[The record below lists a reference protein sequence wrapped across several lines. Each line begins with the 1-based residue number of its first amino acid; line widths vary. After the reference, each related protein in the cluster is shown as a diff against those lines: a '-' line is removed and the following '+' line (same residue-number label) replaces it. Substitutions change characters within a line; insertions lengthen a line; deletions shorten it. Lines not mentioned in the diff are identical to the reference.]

1 MGGGGATV
9 QFWERANRREEMAAS
24 NEQAWWRRTRE
35 LAIAT
40 LAFAVAL
47 GLLILILSEP
57 LDRGTVFGL
66 PFGYFLA
73 AEALPLVLAA
83 LIFWSARRQ
92 ADIDQRHGLTED

>member
-1 MGGGGATV
+1 
-9 QFWERANRREEMAAS
+9 MAAS

-40 LAFAVAL
+40 LAFSVAL
-47 GLLILILSEP
+47 ALVILILSEP
-57 LDRGTVFGL
+57 LDRGTLFGL

-73 AEALPLVLAA
+73 AEGLPVVLAA

-92 ADIDQRHGLTED
+92 VDIDRRYGLTED